1 MIKKEYTDSE
11 KLDHIHKQMRR
22 MEVSTHIQTG
32 IAIIGFLGLLGL
44 ISIADKLKNKI
55 WNQK

>member
-1 MIKKEYTDSE
+1 MEQKQYTDSE

-32 IAIIGFLGLLGL
+32 IAIIGFLALVGL
-44 ISIADKLKNKI
+44 IQIAGKLKGK
-55 WNQK
+55 KLLE

>member
-1 MIKKEYTDSE
+1 MEQKQYTDSE

-22 MEVSTHIQTG
+22 MEISTHIQTG

-44 ISIADKLKNKI
+44 ISIADKLKN
-55 WNQK
+55 QKFL

>member
-1 MIKKEYTDSE
+1 MIELKKYTDSE

-32 IAIIGFLGLLGL
+32 IAIIGFLAVIGL
-44 ISIADKLKNKI
+44 INIANKLKGK
-55 WNQK
+55 KLL

>member
-11 KLDHIHKQMRR
+11 KLDHIHRQMRR

-32 IAIIGFLGLLGL
+32 IAIIGFLALVGL
-44 ISIADKLKNKI
+44 IQIAGKLKGK
-55 WNQK
+55 KLLE

>member
-1 MIKKEYTDSE
+1 MGNKTYTDSE

-32 IAIIGFLGLLGL
+32 IAIIGFLAVLGL

-55 WNQK
+55 